1 MNKVKRVL
9 GVVLAL
15 LILISAVSIPQVQAE
30 EEYEWVS
37 KNYSCYNYYDGKWI
51 ISYKAKDSYNKD
63 KRFAGTTQ
71 TNWRYDEKS
80 KKNHKQDT
88 YKSKYTF
95 DANGNTKTITSYSG
109 GKVTY
114 KEVYVYNK
122 KGQKTKLKEYNSN
135 GKLTSTTIYKYDK
148 KGNEVKCT
156 IKFKDGSDD
165 IVTTTKYTYSG
176 SKIKKSV
183 EKCSDGTSITTTY
196 YNNGNTKKYTYKS
209 NGYTF
214 TNYYNS
220 KEQNTK
226 TVSSDATTKSTEK
239 STYKNGRL
247 VKTVRNETDKAS
259 KKVTKVTYTYK
270 HKTDANGNLTETICY
285 QNKKPYYKDVYS
297 DYIQVVKAEE

>member
-95 DANGNTKTITSYSG
+95 DANGNIKTITSYSG

-114 KEVYVYNK
+114 K
-122 KGQKTKLKEYNSN
+122 
-135 GKLTSTTIYKYDK
+135 
-148 KGNEVKCT
+148 
-156 IKFKDGSDD
+156 
-165 IVTTTKYTYSG
+165 
-176 SKIKKSV
+176 
-183 EKCSDGTSITTTY
+183 
-196 YNNGNTKKYTYKS
+196 
-209 NGYTF
+209 
-214 TNYYNS
+214 
-220 KEQNTK
+220 
-226 TVSSDATTKSTEK
+226 
-239 STYKNGRL
+239 
-247 VKTVRNETDKAS
+247 
-259 KKVTKVTYTYK
+259 
-270 HKTDANGNLTETICY
+270 
-285 QNKKPYYKDVYS
+285 
-297 DYIQVVKAEE
+297 